1 MLLVGCG
8 WLVKVTLMG
17 SFGPGDTES
26 FRCARDEVID
36 QFGRWAARAGRTVD
50 PVVLQLALDYKWGRG
65 DGRLHRW
72 TSADLDD
79 LMASGLRLNTVAS
92 RDTIR
97 WAAATMTA
105 FVDYLAA
112 SGQLDA
118 GSEDAGRLR
127 AAIATRATVL
137 HADVPDPKAAS
148 TTAVPHRHADLGSD
162 RRRRVPAVRLPPQAR
177 LAEAGAATPVV
188 ERLRGLLDWVGTGRD
203 LHDTELPGAGPLGAP
218 SAAFMLGL
226 AGQLVAMRLHDGIA
240 EPTEDG
246 RRLAEDPLELWQHAF
261 ETLLET
267 GPRAIARFEVPFP
280 PWGQVLDRWCVSLLA
295 TMYATPEPIPF
306 DTLADQACRLVQ
318 AELGLGD
325 CRGRVT
331 PDVAWLLEQLS
342 EFGAIDQYGE
352 GLVLSPLGLR
362 GINRWL
368 RQHGADAPVVG
379 DLVDADAATLLDY
392 LVDYDDEATRI
403 ETQGWC
409 AAHGPQSPWELAAAA
424 RAVPPAAR
432 AAAFRAFSVLGPEVA
447 AEAVWGLVDQP
458 RVRPFA
464 LVWLLEHGL
473 AKTGALTPEDTAM
486 YVVETCA
493 MALDL
498 ADADAAVAVFAPD
511 ADPAEA
517 VGLLEQVWR
526 VDSPYT
532 LRLLDAVADRHPDQ
546 IVAQAA
552 RQAAHKRRALDAAQ
566 GGVSDLE

>member
-1 MLLVGCG
+1 VRLVGE
-8 WLVKVTLMG
+8 VTLMA

-26 FRCARDEVID
+26 FRCARDQVID

-65 DGRLHRW
+65 DGRLHHW

-79 LMASGLRLNTVAS
+79 LLGSGLRLDTVAT

-112 SGQLDA
+112 TGQLDA
-118 GSEDAGRLR
+118 GSEHAGRLR

-137 HADVPDPKAAS
+137 HADVPDPRAAP
-148 TTAVPHRHADLGSD
+148 TTAVPHRHADLGSG
-162 RRRRVPAVRLPPQAR
+162 RRRRVPAVRLPPQTR
-177 LAEAGAATPVV
+177 LAEAAAASPVV
-188 ERLRGLLDWVGTGRD
+188 ERLRGLLAGVGTGRD
-203 LHDTELPGAGPLGAP
+203 LHETELPGAGPLGAP

-226 AGQLVAMRLHDGIA
+226 AGRLVAVRLDDGVA

-246 RRLAEDPLELWQHAF
+246 CRLAEEPLALWQRAF

-267 GPRAIARFEVPFP
+267 GPRAIARFQLPFP

-318 AELGLGD
+318 AELGLQD
-325 CRGRVT
+325 CRASVT
-331 PDVAWLLEQLS
+331 PDVAWLLQQLA
-342 EFGAIDQYGE
+342 EFGAIDQSAE

-368 RQHGADAPVVG
+368 GRHGADAPVVG
-379 DLVDADAATLLDY
+379 DLAEVDAATLLDY

-424 RAVPPAAR
+424 RAAPPAAR

-447 AEAVWGLVDQP
+447 AEAVWSLVDQP

-464 LVWLLEHGL
+464 LVWLLEHGR
-473 AKTGALTPEDTAM
+473 AQPGRLTPEDTAM

-498 ADADAAVAVFAPD
+498 ADPDAAVAVFAPD
-511 ADPAEA
+511 ADPGEA

-526 VDSPYT
+526 VESPYT

-546 IVAQAA
+546 AVAQAA
-552 RQAAHKRRALDAAQ
+552 RRAAHQRRALDAAP
-566 GGVSDLE
+566 GGVSDLG